1 MAVRSTGL
9 AVASEPDLAEGRR
22 RRLVLTPQG
31 RELAARLQPL
41 WQTFEDVSEKLNA
54 EAADVVALLDRLD
67 TALAERSLLEC
78 IRALKPGL
86 DGGRRA

>member
-1 MAVRSTGL
+1 M
-9 AVASEPDLAEGRR
+9 
-22 RRLVLTPQG
+22 
-31 RELAARLQPL
+31 
-41 WQTFEDVSEKLNA
+41 WQTFEDVSEELDA
-54 EAADVVALLDRLD
+54 EAGDVVALLGRLD